1 MFGFSLAFIYI
12 FLVKNNLTY
21 RSLKRKRFKR
31 KLLTIISSQIC
42 VFLKFIKLQELE
54 TNFKIRNL
62 DPRPILLT

>member
-21 RSLKRKRFKR
+21 RSLKRKPFKR